1 MLPGPDRPL
10 CPAPDGGRPDLTS
23 MPETLSAPAPSPSG
37 DTAQLPSSDG
47 QIGEEM
53 VPDARA
59 TLTPAQMV
67 ERKVIGLLK
76 GGALPVRCAVAGFH
90 SGHVR
95 RPHSSAA

>member
-1 MLPGPDRPL
+1 
-10 CPAPDGGRPDLTS
+10 

-37 DTAQLPSSDG
+37 DTAQLLSSDG
-47 QIGEEM
+47 PIGEEM

-95 RPHSSAA
+95 RPQSSAA